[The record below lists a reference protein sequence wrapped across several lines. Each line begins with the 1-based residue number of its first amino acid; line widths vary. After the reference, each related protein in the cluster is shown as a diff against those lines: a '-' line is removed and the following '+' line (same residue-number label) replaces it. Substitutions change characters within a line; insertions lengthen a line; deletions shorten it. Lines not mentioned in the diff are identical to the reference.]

1 MNTATAARLFLDMTE
16 ALNIAFQR
24 QGGQAALTA
33 AGVGDDYATVFSR
46 IASLGEETRDEL
58 SRVSFASE
66 ERREDMIERIE
77 TSQRTLFNALGARGS
92 NRGTTGP
99 LLSDAQIE
107 RLRSVVEQIEE
118 KGISSGTLPD
128 RNEMM
133 LATEALIAE
142 VKTWDMGE
150 YAQKTLLI
158 QLSSIERIIQK
169 ADLYS
174 AAELRTKVKGVIAD
188 FAAEFLAHDKHY
200 QARMERLVSWAR
212 KAFFPGSVML
222 ALTADSSAV
231 VALLTGPSG

>member
-1 MNTATAARLFLDMTE
+1 MTNTAARLFLDMTE

-92 NRGTTGP
+92 NRGTAGP

-133 LATEALIAE
+133 LA
-142 VKTWDMGE
+142 
-150 YAQKTLLI
+150 Y
-158 QLSSIERIIQK
+158 ERR
-169 ADLYS
+169 S
-174 AAELRTKVKGVIAD
+174 NTRP
-188 FAAEFLAHDKHY
+188 
-200 QARMERLVSWAR
+200 R
-212 KAFFPGSVML
+212 
-222 ALTADSSAV
+222 
-231 VALLTGPSG
+231 

>member
-1 MNTATAARLFLDMTE
+1 MTNTATAARLFLDMTE

-24 QGGQAALTA
+24 QSGRAALNA

-92 NRGTTGP
+92 TTGP